1 MSSTTMDT
9 PDYIELI
16 VEHVAQQLRDQSLT
30 ISVAES
36 LTGGMLTSYLAAGPG
51 ASDWLQGGI
60 VAYSAAVKQLV
71 LNVGDVPVV
80 SETAARQMARGAA
93 RLFHSDL
100 AVALTGAGGPDG
112 QSGEPPGTVWYAVVS
127 HQRERAELNRFEGDP
142 KTVCESACREVLAVL
157 HDSLSQLTRD

>member
-1 MSSTTMDT
+1 MDA
-9 PDYIELI
+9 PDHIELI
-16 VEHVAQQLRDQSLT
+16 VERVARQLRDQSLT

-51 ASDWLQGGI
+51 ASAWLEGGI

-71 LNVGDVPVV
+71 LNVDDVPVV

-100 AVALTGAGGPDG
+100 AVAVTGVGGPDG
-112 QSGEPPGTVWYAVVS
+112 QNGDPPGTVWYALVG
-127 HQRERAELNRFEGDP
+127 HQRERAELNHFDGDP
-142 KTVCESACREVLAVL
+142 KTVCESACLEVLAVL
-157 HDSLSQLTRD
+157 HDSLTQLTWD